1 LPPSLL
7 PSIGGCAEADKSP
20 SSTVFRRTGTEG
32 EQASAGLQSSRCG
45 SRAARAVHRRAAL
58 ARRRFRR
65 DRHLDSDDIPARFSL
80 HFAPA
85 GLAEAITGRIA
96 AGVPESSVRWLLGDG
111 NWQWW
116 TPLTYAFLH
125 GDWIHLG
132 LNGLWLA
139 AFGSAVA
146 RRFGPRRF
154 AGLFVLSGIAGAAAH
169 FLVHPYG
176 IEPVVGASAAI
187 SGAVAAAMRFAFEPG
202 GPLAPGRNLSVAS
215 ESAYCGPALP
225 LSRVFRAGR
234 ALTFLLTWFGC
245 NILFG
250 AFATPLGI
258 GDPTVAWEAH
268 IGGFLAGLFAFSL
281 FDPTPAQPCIVDPA
295 PELRPEFDPS
305 TSSRVSGPRHLP

>member
-1 LPPSLL
+1 VSKRQPVFNLPGVVLALL
-7 PSIGGCAEADKSP
+7 ALFIAVQLLRD
-20 SSTVFRRTGTEG
+20 V
-32 EQASAGLQSSRCG
+32 ASAETDTWILTTFG
-45 SRAARAVHRRAAL
+45 
-58 ARRRFRR
+58 F
-65 DRHLDSDDIPARFSL
+65 IPARFSL

-202 GPLAPGRNLSVAS
+202 GPLGPGRNLSVAS

>member
-1 LPPSLL
+1 VRKRQPVFNLPGVILALLAAFIAVQLLRDFVSPETDAWSLTTF
-7 PSIGGCAEADKSP
+7 G
-20 SSTVFRRTGTEG
+20 F
-32 EQASAGLQSSRCG
+32 
-45 SRAARAVHRRAAL
+45 
-58 ARRRFRR
+58 
-65 DRHLDSDDIPARFSL
+65 IPARLSL

-85 GLAEAITGRIA
+85 GLADAITGRIA

-111 NWQWW
+111 SWQWW

-125 GDWIHLG
+125 GDWMHLG

-146 RRFGPRRF
+146 RRFGPLRF

-169 FLVHPYG
+169 FVVHPYG
-176 IEPVVGASAAI
+176 LEPVVGASAAI

-202 GPLAPGRNLSVAS
+202 GPLGPGRNLTVAS
-215 ESAYCGPALP
+215 ESAYYVPALP
-225 LSRVFRAGR
+225 LTRVFRDGR

-258 GDPTVAWEAH
+258 GDATVAWEAH
-268 IGGFLAGLFAFSL
+268 IGGFLAGLFAFSF
-281 FDPTPAQPCIVDPA
+281 FDPTPDQSRAAVDRA
-295 PELRPEFDPS
+295 PEPAEVDPS
-305 TSSRVSGPRHLP
+305 TSSQASGPRHLP